1 MSKREKA
8 RSERRTAAELP
19 TLLSFRDFARTREDY
34 RRESERLLAARAA
47 FSSAGAAWQ
56 ASRRREESGG
66 RPDFAAERRYHSA
79 REELAAAE
87 EAAGA
92 AQAALGAASAVALP
106 QVRGVYMA
114 EQEKLLQEAVALWE
128 RLHQLQKENE
138 ALRRDYR
145 GATAAL
151 PAGLRREAGGLPG
164 EPAPL
169 LLPDLEA
176 FRKRLTEEGFK
187 SFHTKANE
195 ASRERREKEAR
206 ERREL
211 EELNYNRREYAL
223 AADRGQ
229 RLKDRRRA

>member
-1 MSKREKA
+1 MTKRDRA

-19 TLLSFRDFARTREDY
+19 RLEAFRNFARAREDY
-34 RRESERLLAARAA
+34 RREADRLHEAREA
-47 FSSAGAAWQ
+47 FSSASDAWQ

-66 RPDFAAERRYHSA
+66 RPDFAAERRHSAA
-79 REELAAAE
+79 REELAGAE
-87 EAAGA
+87 AGAGA
-92 AQAALGAASAVALP
+92 AKAALDGAVAEALP

-114 EQEKLLQEAVALWE
+114 EQERLLQEAFALWE

-145 GATAAL
+145 AATAAL
-151 PAGLRREAGGLPG
+151 PVELRREAGGLPG

-169 LLPDLEA
+169 LLPGLESY
-176 FRKRLTEEGFK
+176 RKRLLSEGFK
-187 SFHTKANE
+187 SFDTKANE
-195 ASRERREKEAR
+195 AERERRAKEAR